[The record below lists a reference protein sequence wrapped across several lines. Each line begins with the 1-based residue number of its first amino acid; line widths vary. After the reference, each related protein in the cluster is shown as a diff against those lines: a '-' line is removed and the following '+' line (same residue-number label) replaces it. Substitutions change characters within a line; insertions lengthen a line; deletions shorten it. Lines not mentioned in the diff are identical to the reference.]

1 MTEGIRARNMLLR
14 SQAES
19 FLGISFIVDAFRINW
34 KSTGLVPL
42 SFFQRN
48 GLWMSAVGRKSLD
61 TWVPDYLIFSGDRET
76 SAKAGRIISEV
87 TDEFASMGVKTPAPV
102 AVIQSGGNPYPGKFP
117 AIIIQPGNSG
127 IAYQDSGLTGMTN
140 VLDNLKRLPLIPVPL
155 YNAEMPEYMKA
166 LLITRNLSLK
176 SPVELQRL
184 VAGSVEFAFSR
195 SSGFSREAIRK
206 DLQSVITGLVKSRTL
221 VKRGNFVYY
230 SQDSDEFRRK
240 FARNFMEY
248 SAKIS
253 RRTIFDFVSEA

>member
-1 MTEGIRARNMLLR
+1 MTESIRMRNMMLR

-48 GLWMSAVGRKSLD
+48 GLWMSAIGRKSLD
-61 TWVPDYLIFSGDRET
+61 TWVPDYLIFGGEREA
-76 SAKAGRIISEV
+76 SAKAARIISEV

-102 AVIQSGGNPYPGKFP
+102 AVIPSGENPYPGKFP
-117 AIIIQPGNSG
+117 AIIIQHGYSG
-127 IAYQDSGLTGMTN
+127 IAYQDSGSAAMST
-140 VLDNLKRLPLIPVPL
+140 VLDGIKRLPLIPMPL
-155 YNAEMPEYMKA
+155 YSPEMPDFMKA
-166 LLITRNLSLK
+166 LLITRNLALK
-176 SPVELQRL
+176 PPVEFQKLL
-184 VAGSVEFAFSR
+184 AGSVEFAYSR
-195 SSGFSREAIRK
+195 SSGFSHDVIRR
-206 DLQSVITGLVKSRTL
+206 DLQSFIAGLLKSRTL

-253 RRTIFDFVSEA
+253 RRTIFDFVPEA

>member
-1 MTEGIRARNMLLR
+1 MTEGIRMRNMALR

-42 SFFQRN
+42 SFFQRS
-48 GLWMSAVGRKSLD
+48 GLWMSAIGRKSLD
-61 TWVPDYLIFSGDRET
+61 TWVPDYLIFSGHRET

-102 AVIQSGGNPYPGKFP
+102 AVIQYGGHSYPDKFP
-117 AIIIQPGNSG
+117 AITIQPGYSG
-127 IAYQDSGLTGMTN
+127 IAYQDSAPNGLATIM
-140 VLDNLKRLPLIPVPL
+140 DSLKRLPLIPVPL
-155 YNAEMPEYMKA
+155 YNPEMPDFMKA
-166 LLITRNLSLK
+166 LLITRNLALK
-176 SPVELQRL
+176 PPVEIQRL
-184 VAGSVEFAFSR
+184 VAGSVEFAYSR
-195 SSGFSREAIRK
+195 SSGFSREAIRR
-206 DLQSVITGLVKSRTL
+206 DLQSVITGLVKSKTL

-248 SAKIS
+248 SVKIS
-253 RRTIFDFVSEA
+253 RRTIFDFVPEA